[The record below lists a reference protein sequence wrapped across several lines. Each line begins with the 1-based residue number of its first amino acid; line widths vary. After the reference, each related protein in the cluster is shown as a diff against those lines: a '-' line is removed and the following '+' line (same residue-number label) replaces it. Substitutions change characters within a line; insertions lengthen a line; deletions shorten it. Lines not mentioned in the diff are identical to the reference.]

1 MKELLYNHI
10 ADYSTTFFLPLW
22 LLVVSIATSIYRSKS
37 NLKCPAAPLKSTIYP
52 RLIFGNSVAL
62 SDC

>member
-1 MKELLYNHI
+1 MISAENTMI
-10 ADYSTTFFLPLW
+10 
-22 LLVVSIATSIYRSKS
+22 S
-37 NLKCPAAPLKSTIYP
+37 NLQAMPQALTQAKVILESPAAPLKSTIYP